1 MRRGVWFLVIGVLLA
16 ALGAAS
22 AYAAETTT
30 TSTTTTTT
38 TTTTSTTSTT
48 TGTTTA
54 PTTTHT
60 TTTTPAP
67 GYSKLAASYLSK
79 SCVGAGAAAIAEPG
93 RAVLALGTPA
103 SSLGPSAYPL
113 SSPIVR
119 FLSSSA
125 SGSGC
130 RATRVALTSVSLFG
144 GAVTARGIAATHGR
158 GTVSGFEV
166 FGSPVALR
174 AGRPVHIGSWGEVT
188 LEKTV
193 GRLTAPLVV
202 QLLAA
207 HHSLPAGTTIA
218 FAFSASRQA
227 AHTSSSGHAGSPAQT
242 KTKHHHKAAQ
252 PLTAVPSLSYK
263 PSHYVFPVDGGASYV
278 DTYGANRSDVYDG
291 WHHGDDL
298 FAPLGTPVV
307 AVARGTLSLV
317 GWNEIGGWRLWLTDN
332 KGNSFYY
339 AHLAGYAR
347 WILKHHKVRA
357 GQVVGFLG
365 RTGDAFTTTPH
376 LHFEI
381 HPHEPAFIKLGY
393 DGAVD
398 PTTYLQKWRIE
409 HVPADK
415 IPQPARLKAPVGT
428 PREEASVVWQQLL
441 AARHLSATGAPIGA
455 ATTSPRERFEHP
467 LGIAASGV
475 DPLVIERVRPAA
487 ALVSSSDSNLPLL
500 VGGPL
505 GGVFALSLLAG
516 AAFVF
521 RRRRRA
527 PGETST

>member
-1 MRRGVWFLVIGVLLA
+1 MRRGVWFLVIGVVLA
-16 ALGAAS
+16 GLGAAT
-22 AYAAETTT
+22 AYAAG
-30 TSTTTTTT
+30 TTTTTT
-38 TTTTSTTSTT
+38 TTTTSTNTTSTTPTTT
-48 TGTTTA
+48 TGTTTS
-54 PTTTHT
+54 PTTTGT

-67 GYSKLAASYLSK
+67 GYSRLAASYLSK
-79 SCVGAGAAAIAEPG
+79 GCVGAGAAAIAEPG
-93 RAVLALGTPA
+93 RAVLALDTPA

-113 SSPIVR
+113 SAPIVR
-119 FLSSSA
+119 FRSSAA
-125 SGSGC
+125 SGSAC
-130 RATRVALTSVSLFG
+130 KTARVSLTSVSLFG
-144 GAVTARGIAATHGR
+144 GAVTARAIAATHGR
-158 GTVSGFEV
+158 GTVSGFELY
-166 FGSPVALR
+166 GSPVALR
-174 AGRPVHIGSWGEVT
+174 AGRPVRIGGWGEVT

-202 QLLAA
+202 QLFAA

-218 FAFSASRQA
+218 FAFGASPQA
-227 AHTSSSGHAGSPAQT
+227 AHKHTGSSKQNGPA
-242 KTKHHHKAAQ
+242 KTKHRHKVAE

-263 PSHYVFPVDGGASYV
+263 PSHYVFPVDGGASYI

-347 WILKHHKVRA
+347 WILRHHKVRA

-381 HPHEPAFIKLGY
+381 HPHEPAFVKLGY

-398 PTTYLQKWRIE
+398 PTTYLHKWRIE
-409 HVPADK
+409 HVPADE
-415 IPQPARLKAPVGT
+415 IPQPAKLRAPVGA
-428 PREEASVVWQQLL
+428 PRQEASVVWQQLL
-441 AARHLSATGAPIGA
+441 VARHLSVTGVPTGGA
-455 ATTSPRERFEHP
+455 ASAQGLFEHP
-467 LGIAASGV
+467 LSLGASGV
-475 DPLVIERVRPAA
+475 APLATTQVRPAA
-487 ALVSSSDSNLPLL
+487 ALVSSSQNDLPLL

-505 GGVFALSLLAG
+505 GGVLALSVVAG
-516 AAFVF
+516 VFTF
-521 RRRRRA
+521 RRRRRTA
-527 PGETST
+527 GETTT

>member
-1 MRRGVWFLVIGVLLA
+1 MRFGVWFLVLGVFLA
-16 ALGAAS
+16 GLGAAS
-22 AYAAETTT
+22 AYATGTTT

-38 TTTTSTTSTT
+38 TTSTT
-48 TGTTTA
+48 TGTTTTS
-54 PTTTHT
+54 PTTTGT
-60 TTTTPAP
+60 TTTTPTP
-67 GYSKLAASYLSK
+67 GYSRLGASYLSK
-79 SCVGAGAAAIAEPG
+79 ACVGAGAAAIAEPG

-103 SSLGPSAYPL
+103 STLGPSAYPL
-113 SSPIVR
+113 TDPIVR
-119 FLSSSA
+119 FQSSAA

-130 RATRVALTSVSLFG
+130 RTARVSLSSVSLFG
-144 GAVTARGIAATHGR
+144 GALTARAVAATHGR
-158 GTVSGFEV
+158 GGVSGVEI

-188 LEKTV
+188 LQKTV

-207 HHSLPAGTTIA
+207 HRSLPAGTTIA

-227 AHTSSSGHAGSPAQT
+227 AHKSTTTEGKGSSA
-242 KTKHHHKAAQ
+242 KTKHRHKPAE

-347 WILKHHKVRA
+347 WILKHRKVHA

-381 HPHEPAFIKLGY
+381 HPHEPAFVKLGY

-398 PTTYLQKWRIE
+398 PTTYLQKWRVE

-415 IPQPARLKAPVGT
+415 IPQPARLRAPIGT

-441 AARHLSATGAPIGA
+441 AARHLSASGAPIGA
-455 ATTSPRERFEHP
+455 TSSAQEQFEHP
-467 LGIAASGV
+467 LMSIEASGIA
-475 DPLVIERVRPAA
+475 PLEIAHIQPTG
-487 ALVSSSDSNLPLL
+487 ALVSSSQSNLPLL

-505 GGVFALSLLAG
+505 GGFLVLAAAAGG
-516 AAFVF
+516 AFF
-521 RRRRRA
+521 FRQRRRTA
-527 PGETST
+527 DETST